1 MITTVT
7 SNFRNC
13 NAYFRENLKTIESFP
28 VLWTQLQLLIVWGNF
43 YIIKRNVVVV
53 WSLSHALSLCDP
65 MDCSIP
71 GFPVLRYLPEF
82 SQTHVHW
89 VDDAIQPS
97 HPFSPRP
104 AFNLSHHQG
113 LFQWVGSSHQVAKVL
128 ELQLQHQFFQWIF
141 RVDFL
146 RDWFDL
152 LPVQG
157 TLKSLLRRK
166 NVQHILKWWF
176 WNNLVHVLCLKEK
189 QDD

>member
-97 HPFSPRP
+97 HPFSPLP

-176 WNNLVHVLCLKEK
+176 WNNLVHVLGLKEK